1 MVNSAYPKVY
11 LYRRIVQAKL
21 FIDTRYAEN
30 IDLTN
35 IADEAFFSKFH
46 FIRLFK
52 KVYGS
57 TPHQYVIK
65 IRIERAMDMLRAN
78 DSVSDTCYAVGF
90 DSLSSFSGLFK
101 RLVGITPSA
110 YLLQQQQ
117 IKAHILK
124 APLDFIPGCFAEKK
138 GWKKNSNFEET
149 TS

>member
-1 MVNSAYPKVY
+1 
-11 LYRRIVQAKL
+11 
-21 FIDTRYAEN
+21 
-30 IDLTN
+30 
-35 IADEAFFSKFH
+35 
-46 FIRLFK
+46 
-52 KVYGS
+52 
-57 TPHQYVIK
+57 
-65 IRIERAMDMLRAN
+65 MDMLRAN

-149 TS
+149 TY